1 MAFERRDL
9 LLIVGILFL
18 LLGLIGAGLPPI
30 YALVISIVIYAGIK
44 IFVGRRK
51 KLIAESIGEGICVNC
66 GEKIVNKKCPNCDT
80 KSWRIIRFVYTLC
93 VWILSVLPQTCT
105 TLTKRSTFSQSEFI
119 ILNILIIDR
128 ICK

>member
-1 MAFERRDL
+1 MAFERRDV
-9 LLIVGILFL
+9 LLIAGILFL

-128 ICK
+128 VCK

>member
-1 MAFERRDL
+1 MAFERRDV
-9 LLIVGILFL
+9 LLIAGILFL